1 MDESHLARTHW
12 DAVDDDDVRLRAY
25 RRSALEHVVG
35 WVAAGAIVAF
45 VAVMLITLV

>member
-12 DAVDDDDVRLRAY
+12 DAVDDDVPLRAY